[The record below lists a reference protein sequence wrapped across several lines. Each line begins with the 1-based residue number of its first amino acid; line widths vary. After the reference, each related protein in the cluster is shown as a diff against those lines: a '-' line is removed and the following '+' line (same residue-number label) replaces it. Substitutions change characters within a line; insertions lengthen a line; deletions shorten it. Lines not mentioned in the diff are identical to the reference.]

1 MNILDAVDAVSLRKD
16 IPQFRAGDELKIHVR
31 VIEGNKSRLQVF
43 QGIVIRRQG
52 DGVRETFTI
61 RKVSYGVGVER
72 TFPVHTPVI
81 EKIELVKK
89 GEVRRAKLYYLRD
102 LRGKAAKIRE
112 KRDGIEGYGDGILS
126 TPEAVVVVSE
136 PVAVSEPETIIF
148 SMRNKGSLLKELP
161 ILVIV
166 ALVVSLFIKSF
177 LVQFFYIP
185 SGSMENTLQ
194 IKDRVA
200 VNKVPFI
207 SDNIK
212 RGDVVVFRDPNDW
225 LPEPYENSTNQFV
238 VKAKSA
244 LVAVG
249 VLPNPAKQY
258 LVKRV
263 VGVGGDR
270 VVCCTKDGKLTI
282 NGVEVTVPKGKLWV
296 MGDHRGA
303 SADSRYHQDD
313 INKGFVPE
321 SKVSGR
327 VVGVIW
333 PFKNITY
340 IPRVDVLNN

>member
-1 MNILDAVDAVSLRKD
+1 
-16 IPQFRAGDELKIHVR
+16 
-31 VIEGNKSRLQVF
+31 
-43 QGIVIRRQG
+43 
-52 DGVRETFTI
+52 
-61 RKVSYGVGVER
+61 
-72 TFPVHTPVI
+72 
-81 EKIELVKK
+81 
-89 GEVRRAKLYYLRD
+89 
-102 LRGKAAKIRE
+102 
-112 KRDGIEGYGDGILS
+112 
-126 TPEAVVVVSE
+126 
-136 PVAVSEPETIIF
+136 
-148 SMRNKGSLLKELP
+148 MRNKGSLLKELP

-200 VNKVPFI
+200 VNKVPFV

-212 RGDVVVFRDPNDW
+212 RGDVVVFRDPNNW
-225 LPEPYENSTNQFV
+225 LPEPYDSTTNQFV
-238 VKAKSA
+238 AKAKSA
-244 LVAVG
+244 LVTVG

-270 VVCCTKDGKLTI
+270 VVCCTKDGKLTV
-282 NGVEVTVPKGKLWV
+282 NGVEVTEPYIFAGNKPSEMNFDVTVPKDKLWV

-303 SADSRYHQDD
+303 SADSRYHQED
-313 INKGFVPE
+313 INKGFVPL
-321 SKVSGR
+321 SKVTGR

-340 IPRVDVLNN
+340 IPRVDVLNK

>member
-1 MNILDAVDAVSLRKD
+1 
-16 IPQFRAGDELKIHVR
+16 
-31 VIEGNKSRLQVF
+31 
-43 QGIVIRRQG
+43 
-52 DGVRETFTI
+52 
-61 RKVSYGVGVER
+61 
-72 TFPVHTPVI
+72 
-81 EKIELVKK
+81 
-89 GEVRRAKLYYLRD
+89 
-102 LRGKAAKIRE
+102 
-112 KRDGIEGYGDGILS
+112 
-126 TPEAVVVVSE
+126 
-136 PVAVSEPETIIF
+136 
-148 SMRNKGSLLKELP
+148 MRNKGSLLKELP
-161 ILVIV
+161 VLVIV

-207 SDNIK
+207 SNNIK
-212 RGDVVVFRDPNDW
+212 RGDVVVFRDPDNW
-225 LPEPYENSTNQFV
+225 LPEIVDYSTNQYV
-238 VKAKSA
+238 AKAKNA
-244 LVAVG
+244 LVTVG

-270 VVCCTKDGKLTI
+270 VVCCTKDDNLTI
-282 NGVEVTVPKGKLWV
+282 NGVEVTEPYIFAGNKPSEMKFDVTVPKGKLWV

-313 INKGFVPE
+313 VNKGFVPL
-321 SKVSGR
+321 SKVTGR

-340 IPRVDVLNN
+340 VPRVDVLNK

>member
-1 MNILDAVDAVSLRKD
+1 
-16 IPQFRAGDELKIHVR
+16 
-31 VIEGNKSRLQVF
+31 
-43 QGIVIRRQG
+43 
-52 DGVRETFTI
+52 
-61 RKVSYGVGVER
+61 
-72 TFPVHTPVI
+72 
-81 EKIELVKK
+81 
-89 GEVRRAKLYYLRD
+89 
-102 LRGKAAKIRE
+102 
-112 KRDGIEGYGDGILS
+112 
-126 TPEAVVVVSE
+126 
-136 PVAVSEPETIIF
+136 
-148 SMRNKGSLLKELP
+148 MRNKGSLLKELP

-207 SDNIK
+207 SNNIK
-212 RGDVVVFRDPNDW
+212 RGDVVVFRDPDNW
-225 LPEPYENSTNQFV
+225 LPEIVDYSTNQYIS
-238 VKAKSA
+238 KAKSA

-270 VVCCTKDGKLTI
+270 VVCCTKEGNLTI
-282 NGVEVTVPKGKLWV
+282 NGVEVTEPYIFAGNKPSEMNFDVTVPKGKLWV

-303 SADSRYHQDD
+303 SADSRYHQED
-313 INKGFVPE
+313 INKGFVPL
-321 SKVSGR
+321 SKVTGR

-333 PFKNITY
+333 PFKNITS
-340 IPRVDVLNN
+340 IPRVDVLNK